1 MNECAMSECTRVD
14 VVTKEHFTYEHITN
28 EHMRNEPGETRS
40 PARLSDRDPDATAAR
55 SKRRAQPIVYAVGE
69 CPDSQG
75 PAGRLGK
82 ALVARS
88 ERGVCAILLGDEK
101 ALLVA
106 ELARYFP
113 AAKLQENPATVQAVL
128 ADWWAFLRMP
138 AEGFDHPLDVTG
150 TPLQQQVWDVLR
162 SIPVGTKLTYTD
174 LAARV
179 GRPDAV
185 RAIAS
190 ACAANRLAVVVPC
203 HRVVGRSG
211 SLTGYRWGV
220 DRKRQLLAMEA
231 AG

>member
-1 MNECAMSECTRVD
+1 MNERAKVE
-14 VVTKEHFTYEHITN
+14 VVSDQHMTN
-28 EHMRNEPGETRS
+28 ETLTDDAGAGRS
-40 PARLSDRDPDATAAR
+40 AAR
-55 SKRRAQPIVYAVGE
+55 SCGREPRERASRSRRRTQSIVYMVGE
-69 CPDSQG
+69 CPDPQAS
-75 PAGRLGK
+75 AGRLGK

-88 ERGVCAILLGDEK
+88 ERGVSAILLGDEK

-113 AAKLQENPATVQAVL
+113 AAKLQESTAVL
-128 ADWWAFLRMP
+128 QPVLSDWWTFLRMP
-138 AEGFDHPLDVTG
+138 SRGFDHPLDVTG
-150 TPLQQQVWDVLR
+150 TPLQQQVWEVLR
-162 SIPVGTKLTYTD
+162 SIPAGTKLTYTD

-220 DRKRQLLAMEA
+220 DRKRQLLEMEA
-231 AG
+231 TR